1 VPQCKDGG
9 SLYLCNV
16 GNSAHIHS
24 LQRFKV
30 KINSDS
36 WAQREPGTVSLC
48 VTDIE
53 GVCLSLPGFLLAVI
67 FLLSVLVVSSLLCTY
82 FWLKLQK
89 GRKSL
94 EPSRTVHLDT
104 FPISKA

>member
-1 VPQCKDGG
+1 MVEACISVMLARVPTSTAYKDSRSKSTATIRYCE
-9 SLYLCNV
+9 SL
-16 GNSAHIHS
+16 
-24 LQRFKV
+24 
-30 KINSDS
+30 
-36 WAQREPGTVSLC
+36 EPLLF

-82 FWLKLQK
+82 FWFKLQK

-94 EPSRTVHLDT
+94 EPTRTVHLET

>member
-1 VPQCKDGG
+1 VKVCKDGG

-16 GNSAHIHS
+16 GNSVHIHR
-24 LQRFKV
+24 LQGYTF
-30 KINSDS
+30 KINSNS
-36 WAQREPGTVSLC
+36 FASREPKTVTLS
-48 VTDIE
+48 VTEIE

-67 FLLSVLVVSSLLCTY
+67 FLLSVIVVSSLLCIY

-94 EPSRTVHLDT
+94 ETTKTVHLDT
-104 FPISKA
+104 YPISKA